1 MSKGSVMKGSATTRF
16 PVMAMAMLA
25 IPLFATAQHRG
36 GGGASAPAAAS
47 RPAPMVSRAASP
59 TVHASGRP
67 VTRAQSAPRFG
78 APMTR
83 TRNGVHINR
92 RNNNNGNFNNGNF
105 AANGT
110 DFQNVPGLG
119 FDYPHLAAVSGNRG
133 SHNGRFARGFGGFP
147 FGFSGFL
154 LSPSIIGDD
163 IPADSQT
170 ADAQS
175 SAADDQEV
183 ADDAPPV
190 QRAPRRSRAA
200 RQVEPEADSAPA
212 PPREEEQ
219 YVFVR
224 RDGSLVFAVA
234 YTWESGTLRY
244 ITPDGLRRSIGRD
257 ALDIEA
263 TQQFNEQ
270 RGVNFR
276 APA

>member
-1 MSKGSVMKGSATTRF
+1 V
-16 PVMAMAMLA
+16 
-25 IPLFATAQHRG
+25 
-36 GGGASAPAAAS
+36 
-47 RPAPMVSRAASP
+47 
-59 TVHASGRP
+59 
-67 VTRAQSAPRFG
+67 
-78 APMTR
+78 R
-83 TRNGVHINR
+83 TRNGVPVH
-92 RNNNNGNFNNGNF
+92 RNNNNANFGFN
-105 AANGT
+105 NGT

-119 FDYPHLAAVSGNRG
+119 FDYPHLAAVSGNRR
-133 SHNGRFARGFGGFP
+133 SHNGRFAGGFP

-163 IPADSQT
+163 IPVAESQ
-170 ADAQS
+170 APDAQS
-175 SAADDQEV
+175 SAVDDQEI
-183 ADDAPPV
+183 ADDAPV
-190 QRAPRRSRAA
+190 QRAPRRSRSA
-200 RQVEPEADSAPA
+200 RRIEPEADSAPA

-234 YTWESGTLRY
+234 YAWESGTLRY

-257 ALDIEA
+257 ALDLDA

>member
-1 MSKGSVMKGSATTRF
+1 MSKGSATKGSATTRF
-16 PVMAMAMLA
+16 STVAMAMLA
-25 IPLFATAQHRG
+25 LPLFATAQHRG
-36 GGGASAPAAAS
+36 GAGVSAPAAAS
-47 RPAPMVSRAASP
+47 RPAPVISRAASP

-78 APMTR
+78 APMVR
-83 TRNGVHINR
+83 TRNGVSVHR
-92 RNNNNGNFNNGNF
+92 HNNNNANF
-105 AANGT
+105 AFNNGT

-119 FDYPHLAAVSGNRG
+119 FDFPHLAAVSGNRG
-133 SHNGRFARGFGGFP
+133 LHNGRFARGFGGFP

-175 SAADDQEV
+175 SAADDQEI
-183 ADDAPPV
+183 ADDAPP
-190 QRAPRRSRAA
+190 QRAPRRSRSA
-200 RQVEPEADSAPA
+200 RQIAPEADSTPA

-234 YTWESGTLRY
+234 YAWESETLRY
-244 ITPDGLRRSIGRD
+244 ITPDGLRHSIGRD

>member
-1 MSKGSVMKGSATTRF
+1 
-16 PVMAMAMLA
+16 MAMAMLA
-25 IPLFATAQHRG
+25 LPLCATAQHRG
-36 GGGASAPAAAS
+36 GAASSAQPAAAS
-47 RPAPMVSRAASP
+47 RPAPVISRAASP
-59 TVHASGRP
+59 SVHAGGRP
-67 VTRAQSAPRFG
+67 LSRAQSAPRLG
-78 APMTR
+78 APIVR
-83 TRNGVHINR
+83 TRNGVPVH
-92 RNNNNGNFNNGNF
+92 RNNNNANFGFN
-105 AANGT
+105 NGT

-119 FDYPHLAAVSGNRG
+119 FDYPHLAAVSGNRR
-133 SHNGRFARGFGGFP
+133 SHNGRFAGGFP

-163 IPADSQT
+163 IPVAESQ
-170 ADAQS
+170 APDAQS
-175 SAADDQEV
+175 SAVDDQEI
-183 ADDAPPV
+183 ADDAPV
-190 QRAPRRSRAA
+190 QRAPRRSRSA
-200 RQVEPEADSAPA
+200 RRIEPEADSAPA

-234 YTWESGTLRY
+234 YAWESGTLRY

-257 ALDIEA
+257 ALDLDA

>member
-1 MSKGSVMKGSATTRF
+1 MSKGSARTRF
-16 PVMAMAMLA
+16 SVMVMTMLA
-25 IPLFATAQHRG
+25 LPAFATAQHRG
-36 GGGASAPAAAS
+36 GAGVSAPAAAGRTAPGIS
-47 RPAPMVSRAASP
+47 RAPAPSGHVNARPQSGMQSAARVGAPMVRA
-59 TVHASGRP
+59 
-67 VTRAQSAPRFG
+67 
-78 APMTR
+78 
-83 TRNGVHINR
+83 RNGVRINH

-105 AANGT
+105 ASDGT

-119 FDYPHLAAVSGNRG
+119 FDYPHLAAVSGNRR
-133 SHNGRFARGFGGFP
+133 SHNGRFAEGFGGGFP

-175 SAADDQEV
+175 SAPDDQEV
-183 ADDAPPV
+183 ADDAQPA
-190 QRAPRRSRAA
+190 QHGPRRSRSA
-200 RQVEPEADSAPA
+200 RRTEPEIDSAPA

-234 YTWESGTLRY
+234 YAWESGTLRY

-257 ALDIEA
+257 ALDIDA

>member
-1 MSKGSVMKGSATTRF
+1 MKGSATTRF
-16 PVMAMAMLA
+16 QVMAMGMLA
-25 IPLFATAQHRG
+25 LPLFAAAQHRG
-36 GGGASAPAAAS
+36 GAGASAPAAAS

-78 APMTR
+78 APMAR
-83 TRNGVHINR
+83 TRNGVHINH

-105 AANGT
+105 ASNGT

-133 SHNGRFARGFGGFP
+133 SHNGRFAGGFGGGFP

-154 LSPSIIGDD
+154 LSPSVIGDD

-175 SAADDQEV
+175 SAPDDQEV
-183 ADDAPPV
+183 ADDAQPV
-190 QRAPRRSRAA
+190 QHAPRRSRSA
-200 RQVEPEADSAPA
+200 RRTEPEIDNAPA

-234 YTWESGTLRY
+234 YAWQTGTLLY
-244 ITPDGLRRSIGRD
+244 ITPAGLRHSIGRD
-257 ALDIEA
+257 ALDIGA
-263 TQQFNEQ
+263 T
-270 RGVNFR
+270 
-276 APA
+276 

>member
-1 MSKGSVMKGSATTRF
+1 MSKRSATSRFSVMVIMVVT
-16 PVMAMAMLA
+16 MLA
-25 IPLFATAQHRG
+25 LPVFAAAQHHG
-36 GGGASAPAAAS
+36 GAGASAPAAAGRS
-47 RPAPMVSRAASP
+47 APGISRAVAP
-59 TVHASGRP
+59 SGHVNARP
-67 VTRAQSAPRFG
+67 QSGTQSAARVG
-78 APMTR
+78 APMMR
-83 TRNGVHINR
+83 TRNGGRINH

-105 AANGT
+105 ASNGT

-154 LSPSIIGDD
+154 LSPSIIGGD

>member
-1 MSKGSVMKGSATTRF
+1 MSKGSATTRF
-16 PVMAMAMLA
+16 SIMVMTVLALPV
-25 IPLFATAQHRG
+25 FAAAQHRG
-36 GGGASAPAAAS
+36 GAGASAPAAAS
-47 RPAPMVSRAASP
+47 RPAPVISRAASP
-59 TVHASGRP
+59 SVHAGGRP
-67 VTRAQSAPRFG
+67 LSRAQSAPRLG
-78 APMTR
+78 APIVR
-83 TRNGVHINR
+83 TRNGVPVH
-92 RNNNNGNFNNGNF
+92 RNNNNANFGFN
-105 AANGT
+105 NGT

-119 FDYPHLAAVSGNRG
+119 FDYPHLAAVSGNRR
-133 SHNGRFARGFGGFP
+133 SHNGRFAGGFP

-163 IPADSQT
+163 IPVAESQ
-170 ADAQS
+170 APDAQS
-175 SAADDQEV
+175 SAVDDQEI
-183 ADDAPPV
+183 ADDAPV
-190 QRAPRRSRAA
+190 QRAPRRSRSA
-200 RQVEPEADSAPA
+200 RRIEPEADSAPA

-234 YTWESGTLRY
+234 YAWESGTLRY

-257 ALDIEA
+257 ALDLDA